1 MVASIINAVV
11 AEDAR
16 DRTEETARG
25 VVVYFPAAP
34 FLRLGQPL
42 EHTQKL
48 LEALESLPLAPP
60 AGHA

>member
-1 MVASIINAVV
+1 MVASIINAVI
-11 AEDAR
+11 AEDVR

-34 FLRLGQPL
+34 FLRLGQPR

-48 LEALESLPLAPP
+48 LEALESFPSTLP